1 MSISDFEQSLWELAL
16 LINPTHLANI
26 TTSKLNSY
34 YQDTIL
40 DMRKVVLV
48 QNLFNDIYNNWTD
61 HQIRY
66 QQNRRRQIENGEI
79 TEQQLLEEENESE
92 IEYIS
97 DEDQETLIDDERYGM
112 EFAQPEIEMDI
123 DENKENVDT
132 NNNII
137 VGSDNTV
144 IQLPVRKDSVSH
156 KSNGKPIK
164 KPAEVQPVVENKT
177 IEPVAVEQATASKS
191 SKDMVENTKLEPKSS
206 SKDNAPSKE
215 MKKKYSKSENKE
227 QKPTEN
233 KEPVK
238 KITLDFS
245 SKDAA
250 KAEEAK
256 KSSESSN
263 VSEEKETQKKSKK
276 EHRRKKVEREPRKDS
291 LKANVNLSD
300 EKSNEVIKELQKS
313 GVLAKASSTEEKKSQ
328 KSYAKTDSAVS
339 LDEKAESSVATTTT
353 TNSSGTLGN
362 SFVIRSFNIP
372 SQNKTET
379 EGTSS
384 SPSPNTKVI
393 SIKQEPVPARKSSA
407 AAVPPPISKKNY
419 KLSDTDISIKD
430 KYKLDKSKEE
440 KETKPTKTVKSTKTV
455 KPAKPAGSTVPDNVH
470 LRPDAGMPPTIQRRS
485 MDELLFQFADV
496 MDIVSLIP
504 HIVGD
509 DDLLGNDLTFNSSD
523 LNSKVQTKDSNGNVV
538 EETPRRR
545 PSRAPTPP
553 PTVVSNGKEY
563 EVYSIPSER
572 HQKYIK
578 KKEEMEKSNKRR
590 SSLKFE
596 YHEFEELRKQ
606 QELAGYDTT
615 GDVPVTERKKENVS
629 SSRSSNKSIS
639 KSSSTSKPSSSNM
652 SKSSSSSK
660 YSTSSSKSSS
670 SSHKKSNGDSNT
682 NSCGSTMKMDVLST
696 CMNYANPNDNHS
708 SSSKSSGKRSSRF
721 FNLTKSKSK
730 AREKEK
736 EKMAKENKE
745 NISSNSSK
753 NYLVRRKSNEK
764 ISSRSH
770 RYKLGSS
777 SPESSPSQPSPTLS
791 TVSSSSAGSRSS
803 GVRKSYSSTTL
814 SKYDLPHMTAL
825 STEGSSRRYGSSSER
840 ERSSTKQSTIPTSKS
855 SPGLFEGIDFS
866 APLST
871 PSSSSS
877 SKHNLKKATE
887 QRSSSTS
894 EIDKFFDNVFRID
907 WTL

>member
-79 TEQQLLEEENESE
+79 TEQQLLEEESEENESE

-97 DEDQETLIDDERYGM
+97 EEEGQEMMVDEGYDPEQDVDM
-112 EFAQPEIEMDI
+112 ED
-123 DENKENVDT
+123 NKENIDV
-132 NNNII
+132 NNGNVI
-137 VGSDNTV
+137 VANDNTI

-164 KPAEVQPVVENKT
+164 KTTENQSIVDNKIEQSTVESVTSNKKSKD
-177 IEPVAVEQATASKS
+177 IAVEKSKSESKASSKS
-191 SKDMVENTKLEPKSS
+191 SKDM
-206 SKDNAPSKE
+206 
-215 MKKKYSKSENKE
+215 KKKASKNEMKE
-227 QKPTEN
+227 QKAAETKEN
-233 KEPVK
+233 VK

-245 SKDAA
+245 GKDA
-250 KAEEAK
+250 KTEESK
-256 KSSESSN
+256 KSNETSVTED
-263 VSEEKETQKKSKK
+263 KETQKKSKK
-276 EHRRKKVEREPRKDS
+276 EHSRRKKIEREPRKDS
-291 LKANVNLSD
+291 LKANVKLSD
-300 EKSNEVIKELQKS
+300 EKSSEVIKELQKS
-313 GVLAKASSTEEKKSQ
+313 GVIHMDKTSEEKAQKNFNKS
-328 KSYAKTDSAVS
+328 DSAVS
-339 LDEKAESSVATTTT
+339 LDEKTESSI
-353 TNSSGTLGN
+353 NSVSSSNTSGS

-372 SQNKTET
+372 SQHKTET
-379 EGTSS
+379 TEASS
-384 SPSPNTKVI
+384 TPATTINTNKPLPA
-393 SIKQEPVPARKSSA
+393 KQEPTPSRKSSA
-407 AAVPPPISKKNY
+407 VPPYKKNKTY
-419 KLSDTDISIKD
+419 KLSDKNVSIKN
-430 KYKLDKSKEE
+430 KYKLEKSDDVKE
-440 KETKPTKTVKSTKTV
+440 VKKQEPEP
-455 KPAKPAGSTVPDNVH
+455 KVH
-470 LRPDAGMPPTIQRRS
+470 LRPKKITANDAGMPPAMQRRS

-538 EETPRRR
+538 EEAPRRR

-615 GDVPVTERKKENVS
+615 GDVPVTERKTEKKKE
-629 SSRSSNKSIS
+629 IS
-639 KSSSTSKPSSSNM
+639 QPVR
-652 SKSSSSSK
+652 SSSK
-660 YSTSSSKSSS
+660 TSATYKRANTSAASNNSYSTA
-670 SSHKKSNGDSNT
+670 G
-682 NSCGSTMKMDVLST
+682 SCGSAMKMDVLSP
-696 CMNYANPNDNHS
+696 CMSSSSSNSNSNSGHS
-708 SSSKSSGKRSSRF
+708 SSNKSSTKRSSRF
-721 FNLTKSKSK
+721 FNLTKSSKSK
-730 AREKEK
+730 SKDKEKEK
-736 EKMAKENKE
+736 EKEKEKNSSSSANKE
-745 NISSNSSK
+745 NVPSNSNSNK
-753 NYLVRRKSNEK
+753 SYLERRKSGDK
-764 ISSRSH
+764 AGVRSYQ
-770 RYKLGSS
+770 RYKLGSN

-791 TVSSSSAGSRSS
+791 SVSSSSTGSKSS
-803 GVRKSYSSTTL
+803 SVKKSYSSTTL
-814 SKYDLPHMTAL
+814 SKYDLPHMSSL
-825 STEGSSRRYGSSSER
+825 SSEGSSRRYAGSSSER
-840 ERSSTKQSTIPTSKS
+840 ERERERSSSKQTLPSVKS
-855 SPGLFEGIDFS
+855 SPGLFEGIN
-866 APLST
+866 L
-871 PSSSSS
+871 SSSSS
-877 SKHNLKKATE
+877 SSSTSSKHRPKKATDHK
-887 QRSSSTS
+887 SSSTS

-907 WTL
+907 WSL